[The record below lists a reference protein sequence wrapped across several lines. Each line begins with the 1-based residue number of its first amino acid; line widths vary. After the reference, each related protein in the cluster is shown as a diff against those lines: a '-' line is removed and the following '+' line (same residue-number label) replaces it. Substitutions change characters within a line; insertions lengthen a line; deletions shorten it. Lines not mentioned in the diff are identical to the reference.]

1 MQHDIFGNAISDFYN
16 TKKDI
21 SIKVLSSDFDDDEI
35 PVPYLFR
42 KYTDMPVIE
51 QMALDLSK
59 GTILDVGCGAGSH
72 SLYLQNNKNLN
83 VTAIDTSAGAISICR
98 EQGIEKAA
106 NIDFYKHTGKYDTIL
121 MLMNG
126 SGIVGTLNNFNV
138 FFDHLKTL
146 ISKNGQILLDSTD
159 LIYLFENEN
168 GEYWVDAAQGY
179 YGEMQYQLSYNNKT
193 SEVFNWLYVDYNTLQ
208 RAAAVNGF
216 ACELIHTGEHFDYL
230 ARLTLEKN

>member
-1 MQHDIFGNAISDFYN
+1 MLHDIFGHAISDYFH

-42 KYTDMPVIE
+42 KYEDMPTIE
-51 QMALDLSK
+51 QMAMDLSK
-59 GTILDVGCGAGSH
+59 GTTLDVGCGAGSH
-72 SLYLQNNKNLN
+72 SLFLQNNKKLE
-83 VTAIDTSAGAISICR
+83 VTAIDTSTGAIEICKA
-98 EQGIEKAA
+98 QGITNAH
-106 NIDFYKHTGKYDTIL
+106 IQDFYQHSGKYDTIL

-126 SGIVGTLNNFNV
+126 SGIVGTLNNFNT
-138 FFDHLKTL
+138 FFEHLKTL

-159 LIYLFENEN
+159 LIYLFENED

-193 SEVFNWLYVDYNTLQ
+193 SEVFDWLYVDYNTLQ

-216 ACELIHTGEHFDYL
+216 ACELIHTGEHYDYL
-230 ARLTLEKN
+230 AKLTLE